1 MILKNNWKQ
10 LTDQWKPFKEQMMSL
25 WNEVIAMRPGGST
38 KGKEVNVKAEWNH
51 IAGQWEQFH
60 GEARKRWG
68 ELTDSELKEVNGR
81 FDVLVEKI
89 QERYGIEREEATKQI
104 ASWANTLN
112 VY

>member
-1 MILKNNWKQ
+1 MKNKWTQ
-10 LTDQWKPFKEQMMSL
+10 QWKSFRDEAKKIWDELARFVS
-25 WNEVIAMRPGGST
+25 PGSVNSQQ
-38 KGKEVNVKAEWNH
+38 VNVKWNDV
-51 IAGQWEQFH
+51 AGQWEQFRI
-60 GEARKRWG
+60 EAKQQWG

-89 QERYGIEREEATKQI
+89 QERYGIEREAATKQI